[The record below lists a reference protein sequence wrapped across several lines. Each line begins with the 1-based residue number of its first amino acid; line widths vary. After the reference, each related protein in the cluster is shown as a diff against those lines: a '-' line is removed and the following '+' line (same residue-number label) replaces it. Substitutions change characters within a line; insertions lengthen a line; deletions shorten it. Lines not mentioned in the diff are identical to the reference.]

1 VAKTEPEMAP
11 NRSGVTVPPGNT
23 GLADAGVVGAHKNE
37 AASAIA
43 TTPSCSD
50 FMPSRALPRLRSD
63 KAANKFDVSAGKSR
77 RCAGHHRQDRG
88 QYQNRAGGNR
98 PLTLPQAW
106 PAKDIRDRSGH
117 SAAPFL
123 RLRGWTILSRVRTRQ
138 SLLSRVWTRQSL
150 TLANRENHK
159 NFIRGRSTGGAY
171 RYGTLRR
178 LSRPP
183 VSQSRWPGCAQ
194 AAESSR
200 RYPRSQRPGSRRCC
214 FRPRPR
220 RPPISGRCP

>member
-1 VAKTEPEMAP
+1 MKLAGTDVKGTVPVVAKTEPEMAP

-37 AASAIA
+37 AATSAIA

-77 RCAGHHRQDRG
+77 RCAGHRRQDRG

-106 PAKDIRDRSGH
+106 PAQRHTRSVGSFGSPLFATSTLDDIIPRADASITVIPRVD
-117 SAAPFL
+117 APITNI
-123 RLRGWTILSRVRTRQ
+123 G
-138 SLLSRVWTRQSL
+138 
-150 TLANRENHK
+150 
-159 NFIRGRSTGGAY
+159 
-171 RYGTLRR
+171 
-178 LSRPP
+178 
-183 VSQSRWPGCAQ
+183 
-194 AAESSR
+194 
-200 RYPRSQRPGSRRCC
+200 
-214 FRPRPR
+214 
-220 RPPISGRCP
+220 